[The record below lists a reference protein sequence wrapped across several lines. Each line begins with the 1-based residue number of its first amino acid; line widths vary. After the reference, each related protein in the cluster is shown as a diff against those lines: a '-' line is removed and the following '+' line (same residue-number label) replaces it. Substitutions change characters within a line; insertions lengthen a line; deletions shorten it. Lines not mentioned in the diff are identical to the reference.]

1 VSSQPSALDWLPTE
15 LASVTLRLA
24 RADELE
30 YQLGWECLNWSLHA
44 LEMKQV
50 RRADGLIDVV
60 VERVRPIPPVVSMLF
75 SEVINHLRA
84 AIDNVMFHLVE
95 SLRGATLPP
104 DAAFQVAMPIQQS
117 GADLSAWSN
126 RRKRKVPELGAGTDL
141 YDRIEKLQ
149 PYKSLAVATA
159 ISADFEPFVGK
170 MNLHGVHP
178 LTLLQGYSNGD
189 KHRAIRLAAARTIIN
204 GRRPGQYNITAQP
217 VDVGFVIAGGL
228 DDKPGEIDPR
238 SAVHVQRPDSAIW
251 VAPGMEL
258 AQIHTYVA
266 DVVIPTLV
274 TGAPVS
280 PSLPRQLR
288 LDDSGET
295 VDERLRAG
303 GGEPAD
309 NRVGEEAWIKAQELE
324 RDPPQLLPP
333 P

>member
-1 VSSQPSALDWLPTE
+1 VSSPHSVLDWLPAE
-15 LASVTLRLA
+15 LAPVALRLA
-24 RADELE
+24 RADKLE

-60 VERVRPIPPVVSMLF
+60 VERVRPIPPQISMLF

-84 AIDNVMFHLVE
+84 AIDNVVFHVVE
-95 SLRGATLPP
+95 SLRGAPLASK
-104 DAAFQVAMPIQQS
+104 AASLVAMPIQKS
-117 GADLSAWSN
+117 DADLSAWSS
-126 RRKRKVPELGAGTDL
+126 RRERAVPELGTGTDL
-141 YDRIEKLQ
+141 YNRIEKLQ

-159 ISADFEPFVGK
+159 ISADFEPFVGT

-178 LTLLQGYSNGD
+178 LTLLQRYSNDD
-189 KHRAIRLAAARTIIN
+189 KHRAIRLAAARTISS
-204 GRRPGQYNITAQP
+204 GQRPGHYNITAEP
-217 VDVGFVIAGGL
+217 VDAGFVIADGCDGT
-228 DDKPGEIDPR
+228 PREIDPR

-274 TGAPVS
+274 TGALAL

-288 LDDSGET
+288 LDDSGQT
-295 VDERLRAG
+295 VDERIQAG
-303 GGEPAD
+303 GSEPAD
-309 NRVGEEAWIKAQELE
+309 KRVGEEAWIRAQELE
-324 RDPPQLLPP
+324 RHPPQLLPP

>member
-1 VSSQPSALDWLPTE
+1 VSSQQSALDWLPAE
-15 LASVTLRLA
+15 LVPVALRLA

-30 YQLGWECLNWSLHA
+30 YQLGWECLYWSLHA

-50 RRADGLIDVV
+50 RRANGLIDVV
-60 VERVRPIPPVVSMLF
+60 VERVRPIPPLISMLF

-84 AIDNVMFHLVE
+84 AIDNVVFHIVE
-95 SLRGATLPP
+95 SLRGAPLPS
-104 DAAFQVAMPIQQS
+104 DAASLVAMPIQQS
-117 GADLSAWSN
+117 GAGLSAWSN
-126 RRKRKVPELGAGTDL
+126 RRKRAVPELDTGTDL

-149 PYKSLAVATA
+149 PYKSPAVATA
-159 ISADFEPFVGK
+159 ISADFERFVGK

-178 LTLLQGYSNGD
+178 LTLLQRYSNDD
-189 KHRAIRLAAARTIIN
+189 KHRAIRLAAARTITS
-204 GRRPGQYNITAQP
+204 GQGPGQYNITAEP
-217 VDVGFVIAGGL
+217 VDAGFVIADGRDGT
-228 DDKPGEIDPR
+228 PREIDPR
-238 SAVHVQRPDSAIW
+238 SVVHVQRPGSTIW

-266 DVVIPTLV
+266 DVVIPTLL
-274 TGAPVS
+274 TGAPAS

-295 VDERLRAG
+295 VDERIRAG

-309 NRVGEEAWIKAQELE
+309 KRVGEEAWIKAQELE
-324 RDPPQLLPP
+324 RDPPQRLPP